1 MSNSDVRRLLRK
13 GKLSGKEAALLIIR
27 HEWEDETS
35 GQGFLSEIE
44 IETIKGNI
52 RAGQHTAFNDYM
64 RLFDMARHAGQDTE
78 HLALRVSAACGDLIP
93 IVLAYAEERLLRTF
107 RASLPHV
114 VTAKEYEERRLAQRE
129 DKLLYPVC
137 LGYVLSWYMPQDELA
152 SERLLQEYKT
162 YERDVPEDEQ
172 EYYEGI
178 FDYVLGEGK
187 EPELA
192 RPWLEWLL
200 EMLRGGRLNPVHY
213 TEEASE
219 QAHSYFPSNSDYA
232 SIYQEQGERPEAR
245 DTDALI
251 EVIENYLAGE
261 LEPVKLD
268 DRLWDTFVAGP
279 EFYEAGLAKYQE
291 YIDNYDPRLP
301 DWPIMAIL
309 QDEHSPESVLFIN
322 RETGHYKREEE
333 DRHYAL
339 VTQFKAIQD
348 RYSEIE
354 GGLEGFLLDMMR
366 LLAERLRELR
376 TFELGLQAVSEVL
389 GIAFLELEAIA
400 LNTQLAYSKVKSL
413 NAFIHLAT
421 MAVTIDRGP
430 LLLIEQIDLSNLEPD
445 ERVVE
450 LLNNRMGKFLSNDWA
465 KRPLEAH
472 ELQEEEIVNGPA

>member
-1 MSNSDVRRLLRK
+1 MSNSDVKRLLRK
-13 GKLSGKEAALLIIR
+13 GKLSGKEAALLIMR
-27 HEWEDETS
+27 HEWEEETS

-52 RAGQHTAFNDYM
+52 KAGQHTAFNDYM
-64 RLFDMARHAGQDTE
+64 RLFDMARHAGRDME
-78 HLALRVSAACGDLIP
+78 HLALRVTAGCGDIIP
-93 IVLAYAEERLLRTF
+93 IVVAYAEERLLRTF
-107 RASLPHV
+107 RASLPNV

-129 DKLLYPVC
+129 DKLLFPVS
-137 LGYVLSWYMPQDELA
+137 LARVLSWYMPQDEMA
-152 SERLLQEYKT
+152 SETLLQEYKT
-162 YERDVPEDEQ
+162 FEVPED
-172 EYYEGI
+172 YEGL

-232 SIYQEQGERPEAR
+232 SVYQEQSKRPEAR

-251 EVIENYLAGE
+251 ETIESYLAGE

-279 EFYEAGLAKYQE
+279 ELYEAGLAKYQE
-291 YIDNYDPRLP
+291 YMDNYEPQLP
-301 DWPIMAIL
+301 DWPILAIL
-309 QDEHSPESVLFIN
+309 QNEHSLESRMLIN

-339 VTQFKAIQD
+339 VTQFKAIQE
-348 RYSEIE
+348 RYREIE
-354 GGLEGFLLDMMR
+354 GGIERFLLDMMR

-376 TFELGLQAVSEVL
+376 AFELGLQAVSEAL

-400 LNTQLAYSKVKSL
+400 INTQLAYSKVKSI
-413 NAFIHLAT
+413 NAFIHLTT
-421 MAVTIDRGP
+421 MDVTIDRGP

-450 LLNNRMGKFLSNDWA
+450 LLNNRMGKFLPDDWA
-465 KRPLEAH
+465 KRPLDAH
-472 ELQEEEIVNGPA
+472 ELQEEIVNGPA